1 MAGKEG
7 LFRLLKSE
15 IFNLQV
21 HVESEPE
28 IQATVYSIMHL
39 LLIGRP
45 IHNFF
50 QKGLICK

>member
-28 IQATVYSIMHL
+28 IQASFEIMHL